1 MALVPVIQPPIMK
14 ALTTKKERM
23 IQMKQ
28 LRQVTKTEKILFP
41 IVVTI
46 FVSLM
51 LPSAASLVAA
61 SCSATFSVRA
71 A

>member
-1 MALVPVIQPPIMK
+1 MK

-28 LRQVTKTEKILFP
+28 LREVSKTEKILFP

-51 LPSAASLVAA
+51 LPSAASADRRADARQPDAWNPVLW
-61 SCSATFSVRA
+61 SA
-71 A
+71 

>member
-1 MALVPVIQPPIMK
+1 MK
-14 ALTTKKERM
+14 ALTTKKERHDR
-23 IQMKQ
+23 QMEQ

-51 LPSAASLVAA
+51 LPSAASAGRLPDARQPVSVSAA
-61 SCSATFSVRA
+61 
-71 A
+71 

>member
-1 MALVPVIQPPIMK
+1 
-14 ALTTKKERM
+14 LTTKKERM

-51 LPSAASLVAA
+51 LPSAASLVG
-61 SCSATFSVRA
+61 CLMLGNLLRE
-71 A
+71 

>member
-1 MALVPVIQPPIMK
+1 MK

-46 FVSLM
+46 LCFPHAAVRCIPYR
-51 LPSAASLVAA
+51 LPHARQPSP
-61 SCSATFSVRA
+61 
-71 A
+71 